1 MKQEDE
7 IISSVPLIRPVL
19 DQIADK
25 WSIMILVY
33 LCRGPQRFN
42 AIKSRLCNV
51 TQKAL
56 THTLRRLERSGLV
69 QRRILPK
76 APIGV
81 EYSLTPLG
89 HSLQEPFTGLY
100 EWAKTHADE
109 IQQAQEAFDSRPS

>member
-25 WSIMILVY
+25 WSIMVLVY
-33 LCRGPQRFN
+33 LCPGPQRFN
-42 AIKSRLCNV
+42 AIKNRLCSV

-69 QRRILPK
+69 ERRVLPK
-76 APIGV
+76 APVGV
-81 EYSLTPLG
+81 ESSLTPLG

-100 EWAKTHADE
+100 QWAKIHAHE
-109 IQQAQEAFDSRPS
+109 VQQAQGAFDARTE

>member
-1 MKQEDE
+1 MKQEEE

-25 WSIMILVY
+25 WSIMILVC
-33 LCRGPQRFN
+33 LCLGPQRFN
-42 AIKSRLCNV
+42 AIKNRLCGV

-76 APIGV
+76 SPIGV
-81 EYSLTPLG
+81 EYSLTALG
-89 HSLQEPFTGLY
+89 HSLQGPFTGLY
-100 EWAKTHADE
+100 EWAKTHAHE
-109 IQQAQEAFDSRPS
+109 IQQAQEAFDLRPD